1 MAGSPRLGFPEAA
14 RTPQNTRA
22 FAGELC
28 SVACGHDRASP
39 GSSLPCSQRPAF
51 TGSPEGDGA
60 VRPACAKQRGPE
72 QAATGGFALYPSV
85 RSGLLYQKGVLDSS
99 RAPSWIL
106 HLGCLCLVD
115 TLAGDPEVLQGDAET
130 YYEKLLTKSSSAAD
144 VFSIPGGEEVK
155 LEDSCVCFVPLYRN
169 NPTCKMLLLTHPK
182 DKKTVLAVY
191 LNRCWWPVEDVVKT
205 ADPSRDGL
213 ISVQTFGERIVL
225 FVLNY
230 IIFGMLEGSS
240 ANDAF
245 FLPHSATECAKIL
258 WRNGE
263 AVAFYSVK
271 MKGSLCD
278 GRTGQCYLLPV
289 LDTIFVRRKYRRDGL
304 GMKMLH
310 DFCQSFMAEDALG
323 ISCPISAAMYQVC
336 QKFLQTYPEEQK
348 RLWEVEAPGDWNQRV
363 NIWLKIQMESS
374 PAGRITCVLLMLIL
388 PQYCAYYAP
397 REIPRESTG
406 QGVEYIPG
414 VEKVAGDAA
423 EEKDDTAGAGT
434 LNSQGPEQEDL
445 EQDEGNTQQCK
456 GFGKRADPGGLV
468 GDKATKQFRIVP

>member
-1 MAGSPRLGFPEAA
+1 
-14 RTPQNTRA
+14 
-22 FAGELC
+22 
-28 SVACGHDRASP
+28 
-39 GSSLPCSQRPAF
+39 
-51 TGSPEGDGA
+51 
-60 VRPACAKQRGPE
+60 
-72 QAATGGFALYPSV
+72 
-85 RSGLLYQKGVLDSS
+85 
-99 RAPSWIL
+99 
-106 HLGCLCLVD
+106 
-115 TLAGDPEVLQGDAET
+115 
-130 YYEKLLTKSSSAAD
+130 
-144 VFSIPGGEEVK
+144 
-155 LEDSCVCFVPLYRN
+155 
-169 NPTCKMLLLTHPK
+169 MLLLTDPK
-182 DKKTVLAVY
+182 DKETVLAVY
-191 LNRCWWPVEDVVKT
+191 LDQRWWPVEDVVKT

-213 ISVQTFGERIVL
+213 ISVQTFRERIVL

-278 GRTGQCYLLPV
+278 GTTSQCYMLPV
-289 LDTIFVRRKYRRDGL
+289 LDTIFVRRKYRRGGL

-348 RLWEVEAPGDWNQRV
+348 RLWEVEAPGDWSQRA

-374 PAGRITCVLLMLIL
+374 PSGSKTIHLIS
-388 PQYCAYYAP
+388 PEAEMVSRMETTQTSKP
-397 REIPRESTG
+397 RQSDVEQMYKGI
-406 QGVEYIPG
+406 EYIPVVG
-414 VEKVAGDAA
+414 KVAGDVT
-423 EEKDDTAGAGT
+423 EKKDDTAAAWT

-445 EQDEGNTQQCK
+445 EQGAGNTQQCK
-456 GFGKRADPGGLV
+456 GFRKKTGSVGG
-468 GDKATKQFRIVP
+468 KATKHFRVIP